1 MILTTS
7 FAATLRLD
15 KLFQWV
21 GDFDFDFDFASNI
34 STAGDVEHCTKLE
47 ATLVESFPL
56 IFMHLRRS
64 YFDHFEKKD
73 FNLVSLLDCPQTS
86 RAVLQLWLLL

>member
-15 KLFQWV
+15 KMFQWV
-21 GDFDFDFDFASNI
+21 GDFDFASNI

-64 YFDHFEKKD
+64 YFDHFDKRD